1 MSNRYYNCNNSNN
14 FRSAGGNNATKQW
27 YTKYLASTTTR
38 LSTLAP
44 GFSWTVEDSYNAQS
58 LCAYETVAFGF
69 SPFCSLFSYSEW
81 QSYEYSIDIQFAGGN
96 GFASPTGRAIG
107 IGYVQE
113 ILARLQQHTIDSPI
127 AQINVTL
134 DNNTETFPLDQQ
146 LNFDFSHDT
155 NIMSVLTA
163 FGFRQFAKVLPADR
177 IVERDLVVS
186 HLVCFVFSAKGVRFW
201 CKANESIRNHLLL
214 VWIWKSSMLL
224 LQLTHLV
231 TMKLSISKVSHP
243 SPFSFPSTSLPHP
256 PHPCPYL
263 SSSSSPNLLK
273 YPINAKP
280 PGNPTKYIH
289 FILNQRTIPLHLS
302 FPECETRDDGW
313 CTLDTFLAI
322 QSKSYKLSQYDWS
335 CNGEYP
341 AVPYGDVVDGV
352 PVHTRA

>member
-27 YTKYLASTTTR
+27 YTKYLASTTSR
-38 LSTLAP
+38 LNTLAP

-69 SPFCSLFSYSEW
+69 SPFCSLFTYEEW
-81 QSYEYSIDIQFAGGN
+81 LSYEYSIDIQFAGGN

-113 ILARLQQHTIDSPI
+113 ILARLQRHTIDSPI

-177 IVERDLVVS
+177 IVERELVVS
-186 HLVCFVFSAKGVRFW
+186 HLVCCLLQKLCEFW
-201 CKANESIRNHLLL
+201 CKS
-214 VWIWKSSMLL
+214 
-224 LQLTHLV
+224 
-231 TMKLSISKVSHP
+231 
-243 SPFSFPSTSLPHP
+243 
-256 PHPCPYL
+256 
-263 SSSSSPNLLK
+263 
-273 YPINAKP
+273 
-280 PGNPTKYIH
+280 
-289 FILNQRTIPLHLS
+289 
-302 FPECETRDDGW
+302 
-313 CTLDTFLAI
+313 
-322 QSKSYKLSQYDWS
+322 
-335 CNGEYP
+335 
-341 AVPYGDVVDGV
+341 
-352 PVHTRA
+352 